1 MWRNLK
7 CLGLAQVSGPLI
19 DRPHG
24 HIGGGMVGK
33 HSGSGSRDIVGLNYL
48 HDLKVLIEVFWY
60 IYLLHTLVFTLVE
73 HD

>member
-1 MWRNLK
+1 
-7 CLGLAQVSGPLI
+7 
-19 DRPHG
+19 
-24 HIGGGMVGK
+24 MVGK

-73 HD
+73 HEKWLLFVLST